1 MTVRMPFL
9 SALEPLTILIFYHK
23 ILIERKILIMGYTV
37 AITKSGQ
44 MTLPKSLREFLGV
57 DGAKRITLDKRKNEV
72 VIKRKMSKEE
82 YYKKIEKNISP
93 ETRKILDKES
103 AAGGHPPIRD
113 IMEEIATSAELQA
126 GWKGK
131 YGQ

>member
-1 MTVRMPFL
+1 
-9 SALEPLTILIFYHK
+9 
-23 ILIERKILIMGYTV
+23 MGYTV